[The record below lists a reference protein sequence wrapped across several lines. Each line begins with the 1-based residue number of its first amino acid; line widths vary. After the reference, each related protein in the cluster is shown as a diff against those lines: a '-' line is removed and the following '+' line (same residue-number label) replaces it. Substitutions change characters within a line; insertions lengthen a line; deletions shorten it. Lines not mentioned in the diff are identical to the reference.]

1 MLKTERVVD
10 KFKSKGK
17 LTRYKLEFSQADE
30 LEDIEDNTL
39 FVRKAKDLRVVHAGA
54 TWLLDEVIADTPLSK
69 ALRDTFNTCNST
81 QKLLSLAYFKILEPE
96 KAMYLYEDFAL
107 ATRLPYHRPLDIGC
121 ITRFLQHVD
130 SAKLDKFFVKLN
142 QYCIYEEEKQKN
154 NVYYALDST
163 SIPTCAKELDFLNG
177 DITRMVIC

>member
-1 MLKTERVVD
+1 
-10 KFKSKGK
+10 
-17 LTRYKLEFSQADE
+17 
-30 LEDIEDNTL
+30 
-39 FVRKAKDLRVVHAGA
+39 
-54 TWLLDEVIADTPLSK
+54 
-69 ALRDTFNTCNST
+69 
-81 QKLLSLAYFKILEPE
+81 
-96 KAMYLYEDFAL
+96 MYLYEDFAL

-154 NVYYALDST
+154 NDYYALDST
-163 SIPTCAKELDFLNG
+163 SISTCTKELHFSEWGG